1 MRKEGV
7 MEDLIEE
14 KLQAVC
20 SMGEVSTSL
29 VQRKFKVGY
38 SRAAK
43 FTDKLEEEGIIEKQE
58 IHTPRKI
65 LDKEKFIKAGK
76 QYFSELFKF
85 YHPDLK
91 DIMDKHFPSIEEYV
105 EIAETLIVNDCFAK
119 KVDSVMWSK
128 FSEQQNKEERK
139 NSFHVS
145 VYGNYCRSRIAALIV
160 NDFISKSIKEN
171 LNYLLDNFWILRV
184 KNYKSFLEEDY
195 GKSNEDNESV

>member
-1 MRKEGV
+1 
-7 MEDLIEE
+7 MENFINK
-14 KLQAVC
+14 KLQEIC
-20 SMGEVSTSL
+20 HIGEVSTSL

-91 DIMDKHFPSIEEYV
+91 DIMDKHFPSINEYV
-105 EIAETLIVNDCFAK
+105 EIAETLISNDYFTK
-119 KVDSVMWSK
+119 KVDSVLWSK
-128 FSEQQNKEERK
+128 YSEQQNKEKRRE
-139 NSFHVS
+139 SLHLS
-145 VYGNYCRSRIAALIV
+145 VYGNYCRSRIVALIV
-160 NDFISKSIKEN
+160 NDFISKALKDE
-171 LNYLLDNFWILRV
+171 LNYSLDYFWLKRV
-184 KNYKSFLEEDY
+184 ENYKSFLEEDY